1 MQPLLTVRFY
11 TTLSGREPVREWL
24 RNLSADDRK
33 TIGTDIKTVQYGW
46 PIGMPLVRKM
56 VAGLWEVRIDT
67 ASGGVRVLFTVIEA
81 QMVLLHA
88 FPKSTQKT
96 PKADLA
102 IALTRLKEVPSMT
115 THIGSN
121 FDDLLRD
128 DGVLEEVT
136 AIAVKRVIA
145 WQITEAMKS
154 QGINKTD
161 LAGRMKTSR
170 AQLNRLLDDKDTGLT
185 LDTLSR
191 AAQALGCR
199 LSIQLT
205 AA

>member
-1 MQPLLTVRFY
+1 
-11 TTLSGREPVREWL
+11 
-24 RNLSADDRK
+24 
-33 TIGTDIKTVQYGW
+33 
-46 PIGMPLVRKM
+46 
-56 VAGLWEVRIDT
+56 
-67 ASGGVRVLFTVIEA
+67 
-81 QMVLLHA
+81 
-88 FPKSTQKT
+88 
-96 PKADLA
+96 
-102 IALTRLKEVPSMT
+102 MT

>member
-1 MQPLLTVRFY
+1 
-11 TTLSGREPVREWL
+11 
-24 RNLSADDRK
+24 
-33 TIGTDIKTVQYGW
+33 
-46 PIGMPLVRKM
+46 
-56 VAGLWEVRIDT
+56 
-67 ASGGVRVLFTVIEA
+67 
-81 QMVLLHA
+81 MVLLHA

>member
-67 ASGGVRVLFTVIEA
+67 ASGGARVLFTVIEA

>member
-11 TTLSGREPVREWL
+11 STLSGREPVREWL

-33 TIGTDIKTVQYGW
+33 TIGTDIKTVQDGW

-102 IALTRLKEVPSMT
+102 IALTRLKEV
-115 THIGSN
+115 
-121 FDDLLRD
+121 
-128 DGVLEEVT
+128 
-136 AIAVKRVIA
+136 
-145 WQITEAMKS
+145 
-154 QGINKTD
+154 
-161 LAGRMKTSR
+161 
-170 AQLNRLLDDKDTGLT
+170 
-185 LDTLSR
+185 
-191 AAQALGCR
+191 QA
-199 LSIQLT
+199 
-205 AA
+205 